1 MEKTISVAIVDCG
14 ESPNMGEALVNYLK
28 KIYPVKLVDPQDA
41 DYVIHS
47 VGGHD
52 VLRYPGIRIFL
63 TGELLSADYNISD
76 YSLTFDRLQFG
87 DRHLWFPLI
96 KLYTEAYSSLIK
108 PRRAF
113 DEILL
118 EKSAFCAYVMSN
130 TKNSANERQRIFD
143 VLNNYKAVNCG
154 GKWNNNVGGRVADKH
169 AFQRKHKFVIAFEN
183 HSSPGYLTEKFAEA
197 AMVDAIPIYWGD
209 PEIGNYFNTKAFI
222 NCHEFVSFDA
232 VLERV
237 KEIDSDD
244 LLYREML
251 QQPWFYSGHE
261 PECFSDETV
270 TKFLMNIFDQPREQA
285 FRRNFSRWGKKHEQR
300 LKRMW
305 EQPFSH
311 LIRRKYKQFRLLCKK
326 GIKK

>member
-1 MEKTISVAIVDCG
+1 MKKTISVSIVDCG
-14 ESPNMGEALVNYLK
+14 ESPNVGEALVNYLK
-28 KIYPVKLVDPQDA
+28 KIYSVKLVDPQDA

-52 VLRYPGIRIFL
+52 VLRYPGIRIFI

-76 YSLTFDRLQFG
+76 YSLSFDRLQFG

-96 KLYTEAYSSLIK
+96 MMYTEAYSSLIK

-113 DEILL
+113 NEILS

-130 TKNSANERQRIFD
+130 TKNSANERQLIFD
-143 VLNNYKAVNCG
+143 VLNNYKVVNCG

-244 LLYREML
+244 SLYRDML

-270 TKFLMNIFDQPREQA
+270 TQFLMNIFDQPRERA
-285 FRRNFSRWGKKHEQR
+285 FRRNFSRWGEKHEQR

-305 EQPFSH
+305 DQPFSH